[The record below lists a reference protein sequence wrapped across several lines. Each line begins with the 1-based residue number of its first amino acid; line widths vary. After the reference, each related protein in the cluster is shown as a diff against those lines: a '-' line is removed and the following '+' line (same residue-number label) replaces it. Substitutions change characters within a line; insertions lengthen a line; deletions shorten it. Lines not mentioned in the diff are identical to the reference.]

1 MSVKIQE
8 IEKMD
13 FADIQTIASYL
24 KEMSPNYERIRIYDN
39 VTDDSGITGLYSV
52 TGKELTKYIV
62 CYGDVCYLIE
72 SDYDILEVYL
82 FKGDPDANYQADKY
96 KIECAD
102 SLLLMLMKL
111 HITTKTGLRKWNMI
125 LLRVKTE

>member
-1 MSVKIQE
+1 
-8 IEKMD
+8 MD

-72 SDYDILEVYL
+72 SDYDILEVYCSKEIPMQIIRRISIKL
-82 FKGDPDANYQADKY
+82 SVPT
-96 KIECAD
+96 
-102 SLLLMLMKL
+102 LLC
-111 HITTKTGLRKWNMI
+111 
-125 LLRVKTE
+125 

>member
-1 MSVKIQE
+1 
-8 IEKMD
+8 MD

-82 FKGDPDANYQADKY
+82 FKGDPMQ
-96 KIECAD
+96 IIRRI
-102 SLLLMLMKL
+102 SIKL
-111 HITTKTGLRKWNMI
+111 SVRLFCCWC
-125 LLRVKTE
+125 